1 MIAFLMDGTM
11 GNVAEMDANVR
22 EIAITLNATIFAE
35 AGDSQADSVQN
46 AAFVFVV
53 KYFNKKRLTLV

>member
-1 MIAFLMDGTM
+1 M

-35 AGDSQADSVQN
+35 AGDSQAGSVQN

-53 KYFNKKRLTLV
+53 KYFNKKRLTLI